1 MEEAK
6 KETELEFLNE
16 VAGQG
21 YENVSGEDVT
31 VPLLLI
37 AQALSGVV
45 EAGTV
50 QAGHFYNSVTGEDYG
65 TELDLVICHYVRK
78 WYVWLP
84 EQKGLKGIYDV
95 NSFSVS
101 GDPYTGMTDAEGNKV
116 EEKMVFM
123 VVLPEHPEAGYMVFG
138 STPGNM
144 KYTKAW
150 LTQARNLRLPSGA
163 AAPLFGGVWH
173 VKIGKAQSKRTS
185 NKYFACCTEDGKS
198 SFTFKGW
205 IPQVLYNDSVLPAR
219 EMASSALQLADYKA
233 EQLSIEHTVTDEET
247 NF

>member
-1 MEEAK
+1 MEE
-6 KETELEFLNE
+6 KEVGFLDE
-16 VAGQG
+16 VSGQG
-21 YENVSGEDVT
+21 YENVTSKDVT
-31 VPLLLI
+31 TPLLLI

-65 TELDLVICHYVRK
+65 TELRLVICHYVRK

-95 NSFSVS
+95 DSIPVT

-116 EEKMVFM
+116 EDKMVFM
-123 VVLPEHPEAGYMVFG
+123 VVLPDHPEAGFMIFG

-150 LTQARNLRLPSGA
+150 LTQAQNLRLPSGKI
-163 AAPLFGGVWH
+163 APLFGGIWKVT
-173 VKIGKAQSKRTS
+173 IGKAQSKRTS
-185 NKYFACCTEDGKS
+185 NKYFACCTDDGKS
-198 SFTFKGW
+198 SFVFDGW
-205 IPQVLYNDSVLPAR
+205 IPQVLYQNVVTPAR
-219 EMASSALQLADYKA
+219 QIADQALALADTRS
-233 EQLSIEHTVTDEET
+233 EQQAIEGPTADVE
-247 NF
+247 F